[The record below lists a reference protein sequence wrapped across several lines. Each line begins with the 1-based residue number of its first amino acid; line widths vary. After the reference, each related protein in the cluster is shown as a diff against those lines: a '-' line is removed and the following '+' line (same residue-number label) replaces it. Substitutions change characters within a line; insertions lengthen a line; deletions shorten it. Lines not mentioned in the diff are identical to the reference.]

1 MRKNDTLVVWKL
13 SRLARALRE
22 VVQTIQDMQ
31 VRNIELW
38 VLTKNIDTNT
48 PEGRLFFHMT
58 AAFDEFQH
66 ELIVENTRG
75 NSPRPTGRAVGAADL
90 AQWMTKNPSRGVA
103 APGYRKLP
111 LRLRCPQAAQG
122 REKSILSLFSAR
134 THPNAQATAHLRRE
148 PS

>member
-1 MRKNDTLVVWKL
+1 MRKNDTLVVRKL

-111 LRLRCPQAAQG
+111 LRLRCPQG
-122 REKSILSLFSAR
+122 NSRSGKEHSIAIFR
-134 THPNAQATAHLRRE
+134 
-148 PS
+148 